1 MIMNVYITITGL
13 QHYINYEDINP
24 EQEIILRKEPNNQYD
39 LEAIAVYMN
48 DTMKIG
54 YISNSVHTKGKG
66 TYFAGRLY
74 DKIQDETK
82 AKIVVVMHHHVIG
95 LVQLNDEKAHTEI

>member
-13 QHYINYEDINP
+13 QHHINYEDLNP
-24 EQEIILRKEPNNQYD
+24 EQEVILRKEPNNQYD
-39 LEAIAVYMN
+39 LEAIVVYMN

-66 TYFAGRLY
+66 TYSAGRLY
-74 DKIQDETK
+74 DKIRDEAK
-82 AKIVVVMHHHVIG
+82 AKIVVVMHHHAIG
-95 LVQLNDEKAHTEI
+95 LVQLNDEKTHTEI